1 MDSPAEHLLHR
12 HLAQDL
18 RRGEQFIGRDRQFTR
33 AVSGAHPRAGH
44 RHPAPTQAHRA
55 VFAAVAHRDPALVV
69 LALGSGQRGDVGVHQ
84 CLHDLQT
91 GTHGQG

>member
-1 MDSPAEHLLHR
+1 
-12 HLAQDL
+12 
-18 RRGEQFIGRDRQFTR
+18 
-33 AVSGAHPRAGH
+33 
-44 RHPAPTQAHRA
+44 